1 MHESR
6 TPDSYKSG
14 VVVHICKFQHLG
26 SEGKRIR
33 TSGSPWATFKAS
45 LSYMKPCLK
54 THCLDSYLQTGN
66 IEFHLQFGVKFTV
79 NSGLLKPH
87 CNTCACLN
95 VWEQRHCLHNMWWLT
110 WIISDSGFK
119 ISSGF
124 KIPQSVRVL
133 RKRFNWG
140 ENIPECGHHHFI
152 GWGPRLNKKETRSC
166 CHVFPTITDYSLKQS
181 K

>member
-6 TPDSYKSG
+6 APDSYKSG

-33 TSGSPWATFKAS
+33 TSGSPWVTFKAS

-66 IEFHLQFGVKFTV
+66 IEFHLQFGIKFTV

-119 ISSGF
+119 ISIE
-124 KIPQSVRVL
+124 IPIWICQWGCF
-133 RKRFNWG
+133 RKGLTEERTS
-140 ENIPECGHHHFI
+140 
-152 GWGPRLNKKETRSC
+152 LNVGT
-166 CHVFPTITDYSLKQS
+166 TIS
-181 K
+181 

>member
-1 MHESR
+1 MSSLKNLAYGAKVRAELQKLHLSGDVACMKAGA
-6 TPDSYKSG
+6 PDSYKSC

-26 SEGKRIR
+26 SEGKSIR

-79 NSGLLKPH
+79 NSGLLKLH

-95 VWEQRHCLHNMWWLT
+95 VWEQRHCLHNM
-110 WIISDSGFK
+110 
-119 ISSGF
+119 
-124 KIPQSVRVL
+124 
-133 RKRFNWG
+133 
-140 ENIPECGHHHFI
+140 
-152 GWGPRLNKKETRSC
+152 
-166 CHVFPTITDYSLKQS
+166 
-181 K
+181 